1 VIVAMHRIPGKYGS
15 PRPTV
20 IKFLGID
27 TTITFL
33 YKKKKLNDASEVKI
47 GDDITKQNQGF
58 INTNVDIHVHLVL
71 GILVNMCFGTDEN
84 GTRQIF
90 EYLMK

>member
-58 INTNVDIHVHLVL
+58 INTKCRHTCTPSAWYFSEHVFWNRRERHK
-71 GILVNMCFGTDEN
+71 TD
-84 GTRQIF
+84 
-90 EYLMK
+90 L